1 MQQIKIFEGNGNN
14 ESDVNVWLKENPNIE
29 IQHIEMI
36 PMFDRY
42 GYGCG
47 VPADMFNI
55 CNQWI
60 ATIVVYEEN

>member
-14 ESDVNVWLKENPNIE
+14 ESDINEWLKDNPNIQPVN
-29 IQHIEMI
+29 INMV

-42 GYGCG
+42 SYGQG
-47 VPADMFNI
+47 DI

-60 ATIVVYEEN
+60 TTIVVYKEE

>member
-14 ESDVNVWLKENPNIE
+14 ETDINEWLKNNPDIQIININ
-29 IQHIEMI
+29 MM

-42 GYGCG
+42 SYGQG
-47 VPADMFNI
+47 DI

-60 ATIVVYEEN
+60 ATIVIYKV